1 MESNLFPTHLNII
14 FTKVEFMA
22 ELTDLIDKI
31 KRYFNFTPLELKSL
45 IISTRLQGNFGKM
58 PNKKIMSPASGL
70 GHKQAGGF
78 AIVACL
84 FVPHI

>member
-1 MESNLFPTHLNII
+1 MH
-14 FTKVEFMA
+14 A
-22 ELTDLIDKI
+22 
-31 KRYFNFTPLELKSL
+31 
-45 IISTRLQGNFGKM
+45 
-58 PNKKIMSPASGL
+58 PNKKIMSPAGGL

>member
-1 MESNLFPTHLNII
+1 M
-14 FTKVEFMA
+14 V
-22 ELTDLIDKI
+22 
-31 KRYFNFTPLELKSL
+31 FNQQFFL
-45 IISTRLQGNFGKM
+45 RLAM
-58 PNKKIMSPASGL
+58 PANKKIMSPAGGL

>member
-1 MESNLFPTHLNII
+1 MMKLDVYFGFQLKLGLMVKDIPFLNLFG
-14 FTKVEFMA
+14 
-22 ELTDLIDKI
+22 
-31 KRYFNFTPLELKSL
+31 LKAMN
-45 IISTRLQGNFGKM
+45 TFRGKM
-58 PNKKIMSPASGL
+58 PNKKIMSPAGGL

>member
-1 MESNLFPTHLNII
+1 MKGCS
-14 FTKVEFMA
+14 
-22 ELTDLIDKI
+22 DLA
-31 KRYFNFTPLELKSL
+31 Y
-45 IISTRLQGNFGKM
+45 
-58 PNKKIMSPASGL
+58 NKKIMSPAGGL